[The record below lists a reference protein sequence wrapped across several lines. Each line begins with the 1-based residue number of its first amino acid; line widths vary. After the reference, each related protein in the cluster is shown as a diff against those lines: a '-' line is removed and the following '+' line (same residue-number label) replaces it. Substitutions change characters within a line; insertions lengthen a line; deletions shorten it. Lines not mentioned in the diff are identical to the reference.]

1 MNNDYKSALDK
12 INPAEEKTA
21 EIKELFKSRNMKK
34 RIFLKLAV
42 AVAACMALAIGVGN
56 LGNAWNKGNQGM
68 SPMNSFSIEV
78 NAQTLDYKN
87 GVGTFDSRGIGSG
100 MSEGDKGAVGFDKE
114 FQVTCYGDNIKE
126 ITYSIEGGVFNISY
140 DKSDNII
147 IDGEKADHP
156 LNTTWTEWKGANES
170 AQYKSFTLDYNKQT
184 AKKTYIAIANS
195 SDNLS
200 KEQFEKIKKL
210 SRYIGERTEAKIK
223 EIYDEF
229 YKNISITCTVTYN
242 DGTTESK
249 KIGVS
254 AKICNVSEVIKD
266 IPKEKDGDVI
276 IAVYKLQK

>member
-21 EIKELFKSRNMKK
+21 EIKELFKSRNMNK
-34 RIFLKLAV
+34 RKFIKPVV
-42 AVAACMALAIGVGN
+42 AVAACMALAVGVGS

-87 GVGTFDSRGIGSG
+87 GVGTFDTRGIGGG
-100 MSEGDKGAVGFDKE
+100 MSEGEKGAVGFDKE
-114 FQVTCYGDNIKE
+114 FQVTCSGDNIKE

-147 IDGEKADHP
+147 IDGEKVDHP
-156 LNTTWTEWKGANES
+156 LNTTWGGCEGANES

-195 SDNLS
+195 SDNLP
-200 KEQFEKIKKL
+200 KAQFEKIKKL
-210 SRYIGERTEAKIK
+210 SRYMGTISKIK

-229 YKNISITCTVTYN
+229 YKDMSITCTVTYN
-242 DGTTESK
+242 DGTTETK

-254 AKICNVSEVIKD
+254 AKICKVSEVIKD
-266 IPKEKDGDVI
+266 IPKEKDGDAI

>member
-34 RIFLKLAV
+34 RLYIKPVV
-42 AVAACMALAIGVGN
+42 AVAACMALAIGVGS

-87 GVGTFDSRGIGSG
+87 GVGIFDTRGIGGG

-114 FQVTCYGDNIKE
+114 FQVTCSGDNIKE

-147 IDGEKADHP
+147 IDGEKVDHP
-156 LNTTWTEWKGANES
+156 LNTTWTVCKDANES

-195 SDNLS
+195 SDNLP
-200 KEQFEKIKKL
+200 KAQFEKIKKL
-210 SRYIGERTEAKIK
+210 SRYMGEVAKKK

-229 YKNISITCTVTYN
+229 YKDISITCTVTYN
-242 DGTTESK
+242 DGATESK

-254 AKICNVSEVIKD
+254 AKICKVSEVIKD
-266 IPKEKDGDVI
+266 IPKEKDGDTI